1 MSKKNFQHLKST
13 LADIRNKEHKL
24 SQLRVGADKSEES
37 IESPMSLF
45 DIPSEKENLSL
56 DSSSYEGQVKF
67 LKKKKLHLNSECE
80 RHEILIRTYEKEVDQ
95 VDEKLDANRIE
106 LEDSRDKV
114 EKSKKEI
121 SKLEN
126 EHLDGENWKI
136 FETQNKDDKLREMT
150 THQVEMDDET
160 GTAVSGFWP
169 YVFLFIGILIGLVL
183 MFGGGYT
190 YQCNNGEE
198 ISAFNID
205 DGTDDC
211 ADGDDEFKSAEE
223 YRNEFYEMFS
233 CCVIPFLLMM
243 IGAGFG
249 GMLGKKTNL
258 KIEAKQSALIE
269 EFDTKYGTIMK
280 DLNRH
285 EQLVKHQTYKID
297 RLEGEGEQLREIPQK
312 IKDTKFILLKYTNDL
327 RHIKKELQELNEGH
341 NNKIKTLEEEIS
353 SAYSSIKDLIPYSD
367 KVKDL

>member
-24 SQLRVGADKSEES
+24 SQLQVGADKSEES

-45 DIPSEKENLSL
+45 DIPSEKEKLSL
-56 DSSSYEGQVKF
+56 DSSSYEGQVKL

-121 SKLEN
+121 SKLED

-136 FETQNKDDKLREMT
+136 FETQNKDDKLREMAT
-150 THQVEMDDET
+150 NTIEIDDN
-160 GTAVSGFWP
+160 GMAVNDFWA
-169 YVFLFIGILIGLVL
+169 YVFPFIGILIGLGL
-183 MFGGGYT
+183 LFGGGYT

-198 ISAFNID
+198 ISAFLID
-205 DGTDDC
+205 DGDDDC
-211 ADGDDEFKSAEE
+211 ADGDDELESAEE
-223 YRNEFYEMFS
+223 YQNIFYEMFS
-233 CCVIPFLLMM
+233 CCAIPISLLY
-243 IGAGFG
+243 IGFG
-249 GMLGKKTNL
+249 VDARRGGKINL
-258 KIEAKQSALIE
+258 AIEAEQKSLIE

-285 EQLVKHQTYKID
+285 EQLVKHQTYRID
-297 RLEGEGEQLREIPQK
+297 RLEREGEQLREIPQK
-312 IKDTKFILLKYTNDL
+312 LKDTKFILLKYTNDL
-327 RHIKKELQELNEGH
+327 RYIKKELQELNEGH

-353 SAYSSIKDLIPYSD
+353 SAYSSIRDLIPYSD